1 MSRYTRDQIHR
12 LRKRHRGYI
21 VMLMCELAF
30 LVLLPLCDIWPPLLS
45 VLLIGLTVVLIRL
58 IGRYSLLPRHQTLV
72 TQLGLLAIALE
83 LIWQLSLRWLYP
95 LGHWLTLP
103 HVLIW
108 LLFFFLTT
116 LRMIQSL
123 IREPFVTLAVVMG
136 AAQGYLLIGVAGG
149 VLLTATY
156 ELHPLAFDPAVL
168 NASLHS
174 NLSEQ
179 WGDAGSVLRFA
190 PVLMAASF
198 NLLTTV
204 GSGVMNSG
212 DVTSQVVVTAITVSG
227 QLYVAILIALILG
240 RFHQR

>member
-1 MSRYTRDQIHR
+1 M
-12 LRKRHRGYI
+12 
-21 VMLMCELAF
+21 
-30 LVLLPLCDIWPPLLS
+30 
-45 VLLIGLTVVLIRL
+45 
-58 IGRYSLLPRHQTLV
+58 
-72 TQLGLLAIALE
+72 
-83 LIWQLSLRWLYP
+83 
-95 LGHWLTLP
+95 
-103 HVLIW
+103 
-108 LLFFFLTT
+108 
-116 LRMIQSL
+116 
-123 IREPFVTLAVVMG
+123 
-136 AAQGYLLIGVAGG
+136 AGG

-156 ELHPLAFDPAVL
+156 ELHPLAFDPHVL

-174 NLSEQ
+174 SLTEQ
-179 WGDAGSVLRFA
+179 WGDAGSVLQFA

>member
-1 MSRYTRDQIHR
+1 MSRLTRDQIHL

-21 VMLMCELAF
+21 VMLICELAF
-30 LVLLPLCDIWPPLLS
+30 LVLLPLCDVWPPLLS
-45 VLLIGLTVVLIRL
+45 VLLISLTVVLLRL
-58 IGRYSLLPRHQTLV
+58 IGRYTLFPHHA
-72 TQLGLLAIALE
+72 TLTRQLGNLAIALE
-83 LIWQLSLRWLYP
+83 VIWQLALRWLPP

-108 LLFFFLTT
+108 LLFFFITT

-123 IREPFVTLAVVMG
+123 IREPFVTVAVVMG

-156 ELHPLAFDPAVL
+156 ELHPSAFDPAVL
-168 NASLHS
+168 TLPHVA
-174 NLSEQ
+174 
-179 WGDAGSVLRFA
+179 DAGPAWGNAGAVLRLA